1 MGEKKV
7 SVIDSVLCE
16 KIYPSSQAL
25 EEPQKMNNRAVN
37 QQMTENDN
45 YFVCNSLDI
54 RGLKKTLDW
63 LVNEPNVTKSNMR
76 KVISIEPEDN
86 ENENWE

>member
-1 MGEKKV
+1 MKKN
-7 SVIDSVLCE
+7 
-16 KIYPSSQAL
+16 YPSSQAL

-45 YFVCNSLDI
+45 YFVSNSLDI
-54 RGLKKTLDW
+54 QGLKKHLIDI
-63 LVNEPNVTKSNMR
+63 VNEPNVTKSNMR

-86 ENENWE
+86 ENEN